1 MRTVAAAARELK
13 KERATWDCWCVFFS
27 LSFVVVKNA
36 HPVKYNLLTAAN
48 VFCGPGRV
56 FFFLPAS
63 APLLTE
69 NACFPLLEFPPTS
82 IVFSQMIFLR
92 QLCRL
97 PLVYKTLGGKWQA
110 GTGSDDKWHGPA
122 GLALS
127 AHIQPFPSR
136 FLFIRAA
143 PLAPKATQLKI
154 KRGVGSEWICGDNT
168 PQNVIRHPIKYY
180 VNIQSQPKYWKHTSG
195 KEKLI

>member
-1 MRTVAAAARELK
+1 MRLWTGFFFFSRFSTFIDGKRLLPPPGIPAHVHRFFTDDLPAAALQTQFGLQNAR
-13 KERATWDCWCVFFS
+13 C
-27 LSFVVVKNA
+27 
-36 HPVKYNLLTAAN
+36 
-48 VFCGPGRV
+48 
-56 FFFLPAS
+56 
-63 APLLTE
+63 
-69 NACFPLLEFPPTS
+69 
-82 IVFSQMIFLR
+82 
-92 QLCRL
+92 
-97 PLVYKTLGGKWQA
+97 LGGKWQA
-110 GTGSDDKWHGPA
+110 GTGSDDKWHGAA

-195 KEKLI
+195 KEKPI